1 MNREEQ
7 DMQRLHDDWLSP
19 AARFLCERGRDEDAC
34 ALIEIS
40 CRLRLEAMNTVKF
53 GPAQPAD
60 KV

>member
-7 DMQRLHDDWLSP
+7 NMQRLHDDWLSP
-19 AARFLCERGRDEDAC
+19 AARFLYEHGRDGDAC

-40 CRLRLEAMNTVKF
+40 CRLRIESLKTAKF
-53 GPAQPAD
+53 GPPQPVE